1 LEENSDKEDNIINEL
16 NKIIASTNFT
26 LSQNKLQLLIK
37 DIDELIESDGL
48 NMNYL
53 KEYNSLE
60 INLQKYYTGLNME
73 MEGRFDEAK
82 ELYKQNGLNYDY
94 ARVDKLNKELMNQI
108 SEDSILEIHDVEIE
122 NEINNINKNKNSKE
136 INNNINN
143 KKKSETVSFTNNNK
157 DKK

>member
-1 LEENSDKEDNIINEL
+1 MEENSEKEDNIINEL
-16 NKIIASTNFT
+16 NKIIANTNFT

-48 NMNYL
+48 NTNYL

-60 INLQKYYTGLNME
+60 INLQKYYNGLSME

-94 ARVDKLNKELMNQI
+94 ARVDKLNKELINQI
-108 SEDSILEIHDVEIE
+108 SEDSILELHDVEIE
-122 NEINNINKNKNSKE
+122 NEINNINKKKEENKKDLF
-136 INNNINN
+136 NN
-143 KKKSETVSFTNNNK
+143 KKKSETISYSNNLNK
-157 DKK
+157 NK

>member
-1 LEENSDKEDNIINEL
+1 
-16 NKIIASTNFT
+16 
-26 LSQNKLQLLIK
+26 
-37 DIDELIESDGL
+37 
-48 NMNYL
+48 
-53 KEYNSLE
+53 
-60 INLQKYYTGLNME
+60 ME
-73 MEGRFDEAK
+73 MEGTFDEAK

-94 ARVDKLNKELMNQI
+94 ARVDKLNKELINQI